1 MDMRYGLYSLH
12 AQMRLKAERMR
23 EKAGILVIYI
33 FVYYLHM
40 LIAFLRLMRFD
51 LSGTCYTD
59 GDNMEARQALLE
71 ASFDAGVAF
80 TRAGVGYVHAIAHQL
95 GALYHVPHGVA
106 NAMILPYILEFYQ
119 NDMPDK
125 FADLAIAAG
134 LKEGNESNITLA
146 SKFTQAVRKMK
157 EDLDIP
163 TFVKGFP
170 ASMVDN
176 VVERALNE
184 AHGATFSLLEA
195 PIQYSLDTG
204 YPVPGYMSTEQCRAI
219 VANFVD
225 PSASNTSKL

>member
-1 MDMRYGLYSLH
+1 MSLTS
-12 AQMRLKAERMR
+12 
-23 EKAGILVIYI
+23 GYI
-33 FVYYLHM
+33 
-40 LIAFLRLMRFD
+40 
-51 LSGTCYTD
+51 GTCYTN
-59 GDNMEARQALLE
+59 GDDLVARQALLE

-106 NAMILPYILEFYQ
+106 NAMILPYVLEFYQ

-146 SKFTQAVRKMK
+146 NKFTQAVKQMK
-157 EDLDIP
+157 EDLNIP

-170 ASMVDN
+170 ASMVQN

-184 AHGATFSLLEA
+184 AHGATYSFLEA
-195 PIQYSLDTG
+195 PVQYSLDTG
-204 YPVPGYMSTEQCRAI
+204 YPVPSYMTAQQCEAI

-225 PSASNTSKL
+225 PSAANTSKL